1 MASRGRRVGRR
12 SRPLPRCGDGEGER
26 RPGHWTAEAGARPDR
41 PRDRGTARP
50 DEQSMTAEERHDVV
64 VIGGGPAGVS
74 CALECFD
81 IKLDVVL
88 LESGGALGGQLP
100 EIPHAVRNV
109 AIGGFESGPRLQD
122 SMADAAALL
131 GDRVRLSHAVTA
143 VDLGTLA
150 VDAAGTRLRAEAI
163 VIATGAARREL
174 AVAPDGAF
182 GGDVSYL
189 IEARPGWFSGRD

>member
-1 MASRGRRVGRR
+1 
-12 SRPLPRCGDGEGER
+12 
-26 RPGHWTAEAGARPDR
+26 
-41 PRDRGTARP
+41 
-50 DEQSMTAEERHDVV
+50 
-64 VIGGGPAGVS
+64 
-74 CALECFD
+74 

-88 LESGGALGGQLP
+88 LEGGGALGGQLP

-109 AIGGFESGPRLQD
+109 AVGGFESGPRLQD

-150 VDAAGTRLRAEAI
+150 VDAAGTRLRAAAV

-189 IEARPGWFSGRD
+189 IEARPGWFSGRDVAVVGGGDSATLDALELAAAGSSVFLIHRAEQLTAR